1 MRRDTELQC
10 GTKAKKEIRKNI
22 KGWLDINWINNKTYD
37 KFKWFGKIGWLYMQR
52 VWLDNKKRGRGGES

>member
-37 KFKWFGKIGWLYMQR
+37 KFKWFGKIGWLYM
-52 VWLDNKKRGRGGES
+52 